1 MEKERQGERGA
12 PGKYTDIDFLF
23 YRCASLSQE
32 SSSAWSD
39 KDSWSERVEELVA
52 LLLNSER
59 AAEHA
64 CPSPYTGILGVT
76 SYSIS
81 DLGGSAMT
89 GSRPYP
95 PLPAFRPGSTPCC
108 RSTGCQSQQKPPY
121 SSQYSLMPLPL

>member
-1 MEKERQGERGA
+1 M
-12 PGKYTDIDFLF
+12 F

-32 SSSAWSD
+32 SSFAWSD
-39 KDSWSERVEELVA
+39 EDFWSERVEELVA

-59 AAEHA
+59 AAERA
-64 CPSPYTGILGVT
+64 CPSPHTRILGAT

-95 PLPAFRPGSTPCC
+95 PLPAFRPGSTPAAEAQAANH
-108 RSTGCQSQQKPPY
+108 S
-121 SSQYSLMPLPL
+121 